1 MSASIR
7 RRLMLLVLASIGL
20 VWAIALASSYRQA
33 TREVA
38 EWEEARLAE
47 VAQMLALLDQSNLA
61 TLANAHIDVREEER
75 GGETSAN
82 DTDDDDSLPRD
93 ALFQV
98 RARNGDVIAGS
109 PPLRAL
115 NAWDLPVPPVTGVQD
130 VVLGGQTYHSFT
142 LRDTP
147 LGHTVRVFEQANTR
161 SDLVSGVASRIARPA
176 LIALPVLALLVWWSI
191 GWSLAPLRMLSDAI
205 RSRDINR
212 LEPVDI
218 GHVPIEVR
226 PLVDAINLL
235 LSRLLH
241 SLERERAFTADAAHE
256 LKTPLAAIKV
266 QAQVALAEPDPARQR
281 LAMERVVQGVDRSAR
296 LAEQLLLLARL
307 DMQEKMATAPL
318 APGAV
323 AKSALLANAGN
334 AQQKNIRVTLNCD
347 MRAEINAEPVLIG
360 ILFDNLL
367 DNAIKYGSGGGT
379 IEIAVRREKQQ
390 VLAPLK
396 EPLKEPLQE
405 PAKEPAREPLS
416 ERILVSVR
424 DDGPGVA
431 PADLA
436 RLTDRFFR
444 ATGNQA
450 TGSGLGLSIVARIAQ
465 HFGATVR
472 FGTGLDGRGLAVDV
486 SFPAYTPA
494 SVRSLKPVG

>member
-7 RRLMLLVLASIGL
+7 RRLMLLVLGSIAA
-20 VWAIALASSYRQA
+20 VWAIALASSYREA
-33 TREVA
+33 THEVG

-47 VAQMLALLDQSNLA
+47 VAQVLALLDRANLA

-75 GGETSAN
+75 GGATSASEN
-82 DTDDDDSLPRD
+82 DDDDSLPRD

-98 RARNGDVIAGS
+98 RTRDGDVIAGS
-109 PPLRAL
+109 PALRAL
-115 NAWDLPVPPVTGVQD
+115 GAWDLPLPAVTGTQD

-142 LRDTP
+142 LRGTA

-176 LIALPVLALLVWWSI
+176 LIALPVLALLVWFSI
-191 GWSLAPLRMLSDAI
+191 GWSLAPLRVLSDAI
-205 RSRDINR
+205 RSRHINR
-212 LEPVDI
+212 LEPVEI
-218 GHVPIEVR
+218 GDAPTEVR
-226 PLVDAINLL
+226 PLVDALNLL
-235 LSRLLH
+235 LSRLHH

-307 DMQEKMATAPL
+307 DMHEKLSKAPL
-318 APGAV
+318 APGSLAKDAV
-323 AKSALLANAGN
+323 LANAGN
-334 AQQKNIRVTLNCD
+334 LQQKNMRAMLDCD
-347 MRAEINAEPVLIG
+347 MQAKIDAEPVLIG
-360 ILFDNLL
+360 ILFDNLV
-367 DNAIKYGSGGGT
+367 DNAIKYGSEGGNL
-379 IEIAVRREKQQ
+379 EISVKRAH
-390 VLAPLK
+390 
-396 EPLKEPLQE
+396 EPLDN
-405 PAKEPAREPLS
+405 R
-416 ERILVSVR
+416 VVVTVR

-431 PADLA
+431 SADVA
-436 RLTDRFFR
+436 RLTSRFFR

-450 TGSGLGLSIVARIAQ
+450 TGSGLGLSIVARIAE

-472 FGTGLDGRGLAVDV
+472 FGPGFESRGLAVEV
-486 SFPAYTPA
+486 SFPASGAAPDE
-494 SVRSLKPVG
+494 RLKPAA